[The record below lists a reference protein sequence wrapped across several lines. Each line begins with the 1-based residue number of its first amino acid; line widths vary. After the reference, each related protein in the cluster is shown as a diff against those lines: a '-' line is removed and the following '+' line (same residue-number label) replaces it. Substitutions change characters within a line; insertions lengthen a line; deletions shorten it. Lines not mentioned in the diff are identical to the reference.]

1 MQRLVNF
8 ANLRITESN
17 FPTLPKE
24 QLREIVAEITKAIP
38 DEDRV
43 IALDRVLAFVDKS
56 AIVPK
61 DVPGLKADPPV
72 IFFSST
78 PAVRR
83 ELRRRSDLES
93 DRQERSDS
101 SRSTPTG
108 MCSSTSRPRLSTSA
122 TTTAG

>member
-38 DEDRV
+38 EEDRV

-56 AIVPK
+56 TIVPK

-72 IFFSST
+72 IFFSQH
-78 PAVRR
+78 A
-83 ELRRRSDLES
+83 
-93 DRQERSDS
+93 
-101 SRSTPTG
+101 G
-108 MCSSTSRPRLSTSA
+108 GASSTS
-122 TTTAG
+122 TAIRSGVRSRRTI